1 MKPEIRKI
9 IKTVE
14 EIHHEGGPPVEVP
27 LRLGMISA
35 IVKNPFAARYEADPT
50 SFMQELK
57 PLGRDLADRLILALG
72 GASNIEAYGKGAI
85 VGEAGELEHG
95 ALWHEPGGWGM
106 REALGG
112 TRAIVPSNKVV
123 GAVGTRLIV
132 PMGHINAAYVRSHFA
147 SAEIGIYD
155 APRSHEI
162 VYGLVMATGGRIHE
176 RLGGLAVR
184 DIKGEDGLR

>member
-1 MKPEIRKI
+1 
-9 IKTVE
+9 
-14 EIHHEGGPPVEVP
+14 
-27 LRLGMISA
+27 MISA
-35 IVKNPFAARYEADPT
+35 VIRNPFAGQYEADPT
-50 SFMQELK
+50 PFMQALK
-57 PLGRDLADRLILALG
+57 PLGRDLADRLIQALG
-72 GASNIEAYGKGAI
+72 GAANVEAYGKGAI

-147 SAEIGIYD
+147 SAEIGVYD

-162 VYGLVMATGGRIHE
+162 VYGLVMATGGRIHA
-176 RLGGLAVR
+176 RLGGLAVA